1 MRLTGT
7 SEQRPGLKAQLLE
20 RLHNP
25 VQLRAIITGLVL
37 LAGYAGIYMPLSDG
51 IEETTRKLASEKKRL
66 DLARDVEHL
75 RAQYKNFKH
84 RLPEKSDT
92 NEWVQYVLVGVR
104 RFPLKLATLDADP
117 LRDVGPY
124 KAVVL
129 RIELE
134 GAFPDMN
141 RFLGWLETNERLLRI
156 DAVRIQP
163 HRSGNGT
170 LVMQLT
176 VLGVMG

>member
-1 MRLTGT
+1 
-7 SEQRPGLKAQLLE
+7 
-20 RLHNP
+20 
-25 VQLRAIITGLVL
+25 
-37 LAGYAGIYMPLSDG
+37 MPLSG
-51 IEETTRKLASEKKRL
+51 EIEETSRKLASEKKRL
-66 DLARDVEHL
+66 DLARDIEHL
-75 RAQYKNFKH
+75 RAQHKTIKH

-92 NEWVQYVLVGVR
+92 NEWVQYVLGGVR
-104 RFPLKLATLDADP
+104 RFPLKLVTLDSDP
-117 LRDVGPY
+117 LRHVGPY

-134 GAFPDMN
+134 GQFPDMN
-141 RFLGWLETNERLLRI
+141 GFLGWLETNERLFRA
-156 DAVRIQP
+156 DSVRIQP